1 MFLNQQKKD
10 KILVKI
16 VFLLFN
22 LDIDYTINIKHQIK
36 HYKRLTSQMGPPITK
51 LDINNLLN
59 YKQATKLEINK
70 PQDSTGL
77 IAHF

>member
-1 MFLNQQKKD
+1 
-10 KILVKI
+10 
-16 VFLLFN
+16 
-22 LDIDYTINIKHQIK
+22 
-36 HYKRLTSQMGPPITK
+36 MGPPITK